1 MMLDAE
7 IGCYHMKFGLK
18 NPKRQDFKISFRNKG
33 QLPLNAEFSV
43 ERADSNSPDYELMI
57 YPVYVAIQ
65 PNGLTSTSL
74 IIKSVRNDKPG
85 ESPVSKPDT
94 SDLRCI
100 IVAKFRNSSALFSYP
115 CVIRHQY

>member
-33 QLPLNAEFSV
+33 QLPLNAEFTV
-43 ERADSNSPDYELMI
+43 ERADTNSPDYELMI
-57 YPVYVAIQ
+57 
-65 PNGLTSTSL
+65 
-74 IIKSVRNDKPG
+74 
-85 ESPVSKPDT
+85 PVSKPDT